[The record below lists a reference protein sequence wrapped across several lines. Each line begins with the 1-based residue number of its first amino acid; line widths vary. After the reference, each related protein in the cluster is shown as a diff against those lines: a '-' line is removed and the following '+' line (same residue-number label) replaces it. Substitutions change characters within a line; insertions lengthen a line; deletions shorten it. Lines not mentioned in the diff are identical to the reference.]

1 MKRAWLGIAVLVA
14 LLTAIDQLYRWL
26 HPHVDLER
34 ATLVGLTALAA
45 LAALARLPLPA
56 AARVRPL
63 PGALAI
69 LASAVPTGLS
79 APEREEYVFLL
90 EERAAVLEEKA
101 VDTYLKNLHHAVA
114 ADFPSAWVDRSILRL
129 KALRPAR
136 PDIRDI
142 RREAP

>member
-1 MKRAWLGIAVLVA
+1 MKRAWLGIGVLVA

-45 LAALARLPLPA
+45 LVALARLPLPA

-69 LASAVPTGLS
+69 LASAVLSVLLIEHGVLVSRSPTSGLVH
-79 APEREEYVFLL
+79 ALL
-90 EERAAVLEEKA
+90 
-101 VDTYLKNLHHAVA
+101 VA
-114 ADFPSAWVDRSILRL
+114 GAYPLLSSPRCS
-129 KALRPAR
+129 RPA
-136 PDIRDI
+136 PGS
-142 RREAP
+142 PS